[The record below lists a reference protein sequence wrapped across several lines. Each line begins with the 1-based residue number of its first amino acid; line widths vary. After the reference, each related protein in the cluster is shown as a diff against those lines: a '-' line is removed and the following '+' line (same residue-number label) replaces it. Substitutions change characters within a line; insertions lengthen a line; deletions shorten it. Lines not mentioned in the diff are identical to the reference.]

1 MHSDSNPIDFE
12 LLQRLKAGDHVAFE
26 ELYNQY
32 SKKLY
37 WKLKQMVK
45 YPSEADEL
53 LQNLFVKVWEKRE
66 QIVIHQTFEG
76 YLYRVAQHMAI
87 DYFRSLDRQSRLQ
100 DEVSR
105 TGAII
110 AENTEALLFAKE
122 TQQLLDEAV
131 ASLPEQRR
139 RAFILCKLEGKSHQ
153 EAAEIM
159 NISPNTVHNHLVK
172 AVYTVRQHLLKSGRD
187 ITILALLIALFQR
200 FS

>member
-1 MHSDSNPIDFE
+1 MHSDSNSVDFE
-12 LLQRLKAGDHVAFE
+12 LLQRLKAGDHAAFE
-26 ELYNQY
+26 DLYNQH

-37 WKLKQMVK
+37 WKLQQMVK
-45 YPSEADEL
+45 DPEEADEL

-66 QIVIHQTFEG
+66 QIVVQQTFEG

-87 DYFRSLDRQSRLQ
+87 DYFRKLERQNRMQ
-100 DEVSR
+100 EEVLR
-105 TGAII
+105 TGITI
-110 AENTEALLFAKE
+110 DEDTEAQLFAKE

-131 ASLPEQRR
+131 ANLPEQRR
-139 RAFILCKLEGKSHQ
+139 RTFILCKFEGKSHQ

-172 AVYTVRQHLLKSGRD
+172 AVYAVRQHLLKSGRD
-187 ITILALLIALFQR
+187 ITVLALLIALSQP